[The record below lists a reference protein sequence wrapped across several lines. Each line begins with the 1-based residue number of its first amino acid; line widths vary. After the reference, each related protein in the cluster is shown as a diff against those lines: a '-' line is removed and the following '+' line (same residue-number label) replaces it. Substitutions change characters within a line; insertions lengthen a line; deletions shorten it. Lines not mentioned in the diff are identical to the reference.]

1 MFDLHA
7 FDVDFMQCDS
17 SLHLFNCC
25 TNSHRNISFMLQFSY
40 CLILISVRCSPVVI
54 TLMLLLE

>member
-40 CLILISVRCSPVVI
+40 CL
-54 TLMLLLE
+54 